1 MSVVI
6 RPVQTTDLDALMKLS
21 GQTSFGLTT
30 LPHDRPLLKERIA
43 ESQRGFARIAD
54 KPGGETYLFVM
65 EDLEKG
71 EVAGTAGIVSKVG
84 GFEPFWAYRVE
95 TSVYASETL
104 KVHKEIQALHLV
116 QEHNGPSEI
125 GSLFL
130 APEHRRGANGRL
142 LSLSRFMFIAQHRRY
157 FDPVV
162 LAEMRGVIDE
172 KGGSVF
178 WDALGRHFFEIDFPK
193 ADALVMRDKQFI
205 ADLMPKHPI
214 YIPILPKV
222 AQDVIGRVHS
232 ETVPAI
238 KLLESEGFAF
248 SGMVDIFEGGPIVS
262 CATDDIRTVRESRT
276 TEVFKIAAKPIDADL
291 FLIANTY
298 TRGFRATAA
307 PLALV
312 PGKGVEIDRATAL
325 ALDVK
330 KGDALR
336 IAPLR
341 ATQPLQ
347 RSVPAAADNH
357 LVPKTPRP
365 VPSKRK
371 KGR

>member
-1 MSVVI
+1 MGAVVI
-6 RPVQTTDLDALMKLS
+6 RPVQPDDLDALMKLS
-21 GQTSFGLTT
+21 AQTSFGLTT
-30 LPHDRPLLKERIA
+30 LPHDRDLLRGRIA
-43 ESQRGFARIAD
+43 ESQRGFSRMAD

-65 EDLEKG
+65 EDVERG

-95 TSVYASETL
+95 SAVYASETL
-104 KVHKEIQALHLV
+104 KVRKEIRALHLV
-116 QEHNGPSEI
+116 REHNGPSEI

-130 APEHRRGANGRL
+130 APNHRKGFNGRL
-142 LSLSRFMFIAQHRRY
+142 LSLSRFLFIADHRKF

-193 ADALVMRDKQFI
+193 ADALVMMDKKFI

-214 YIPILPKV
+214 YIPLLPKV

-248 SGMVDIFEGGPIVS
+248 SGMVDIFEGGPILS
-262 CATDDIRTVRESRT
+262 CATDEIRTVKESRT
-276 TEVFKIAAKPIDADL
+276 SEVYRIAVKPIDSDP
-291 FLIANTY
+291 FLISNTY
-298 TRGFRATAA
+298 AHGFRATAA
-307 PLALV
+307 PLVIV
-312 PGKGVEIDRATAL
+312 PGKGIEIMRETAA
-325 ALDVK
+325 ALDLK
-330 KGDALR
+330 KGDPVR

-341 ATQPLQ
+341 AVTANLEAL
-347 RSVPAAADNH
+347 R
-357 LVPKTPRP
+357 
-365 VPSKRK
+365 
-371 KGR
+371 

>member
-1 MSVVI
+1 MGMVVI
-6 RPVQTTDLDALMKLS
+6 RPVQLDDLEALMQLS
-21 GQTSFGLTT
+21 AQTSFGLTT
-30 LPHDRPLLKERIA
+30 LPHDRDLLRGRIM
-43 ESQRGFARIAD
+43 ESQRGFSRMAD

-71 EVAGTAGIVSKVG
+71 KVVGTAGIVSKVG
-84 GFEPFWAYRVE
+84 GFEPFYSYRIVSTVAE
-95 TSVYASETL
+95 SKML
-104 KVHKEIQALHLV
+104 KVRKEISALHLV
-116 QEHNGPSEI
+116 EEHNGPSEI

-130 APEHRRGANGRL
+130 SPAARKGANGRL
-142 LSLSRFMFIAQHRRY
+142 LSLSRFVFIADHREF

-193 ADALVMRDKQFI
+193 ADALVMKDKQFI

-214 YIPILPKV
+214 YIPLLPKV

-248 SGMVDIFEGGPIVS
+248 SGMVDIFEAGPIVS
-262 CATDDIRTVRESRT
+262 CATDEIRTVRESRT
-276 TEVFKIAAKPIDADL
+276 SEIFKVSNKPIDSDL
-291 FLIANTY
+291 FIISNTY
-298 TRGFRATAA
+298 SQGFRATAA
-307 PLALV
+307 PLAIV
-312 PGKGVEIDRATAL
+312 PGKGIEIDKETSV
-325 ALDVK
+325 ALDLK
-330 KGDALR
+330 KGDAVR

-341 ATQPLQ
+341 AGTKLEG
-347 RSVPAAADNH
+347 
-357 LVPKTPRP
+357 LK
-365 VPSKRK
+365 
-371 KGR
+371 